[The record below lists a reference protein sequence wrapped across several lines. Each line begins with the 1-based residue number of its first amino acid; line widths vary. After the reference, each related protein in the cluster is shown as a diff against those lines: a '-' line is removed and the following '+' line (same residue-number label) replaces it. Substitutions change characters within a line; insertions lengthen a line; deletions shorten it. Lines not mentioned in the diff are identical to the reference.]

1 MNRTLIIVLFCCV
14 ALPLRGQQVI
24 TVTVDRA
31 TTDGTSNFTIGVTH
45 TQPKWENGAPAAVAR
60 AKTLLAEGVK
70 FQNQHLM
77 DWGTENPEPRPG
89 VYNWASLDHRVALMR
104 SMGATIVITLCTAPG
119 WMKTSGEDFPHQT
132 GPDSWADDRVADN
145 HVGDF
150 VELARQVAL
159 RYSDVKYFQIW
170 NEYKGYWDK
179 AANNWDF
186 VRFTDF
192 YNRVYDALRAVRPGA
207 QIGGPYYPFDG
218 PKPRDWEVIDYWF
231 QHKHGADFICFDGWV
246 AGYPPTRAREEEAK
260 KMTLTDYFGRIAR
273 QFRARTELPVW
284 ISEFYGGWSSNPDFT
299 AANHASCYLHALRS
313 GVAVALLWD
322 AVLARWNYLF
332 TSTKTP
338 DGGQP
343 SPHYQVVKLFN
354 TSFGPGTELFNATS
368 SSPDVEV
375 LASRFKTLLINKR
388 DAKVDVRLDGAPL
401 TLNPYEV
408 RLVEAVEKS
417 RS

>member
-1 MNRTLIIVLFCCV
+1 MHRLNVLLFLTLL
-14 ALPLRGQQVI
+14 APTLWADDVI

-31 TTDGTSNFTIGVTH
+31 TPDGTSNFSIGVTH
-45 TQPKWENGAPAAVAR
+45 TQPKWENGAPAAVDR

-77 DWGTENPEPRPG
+77 DWGTENPEPKRG
-89 VYNWASLDHRVALMR
+89 VYNWTSLDHRVALMR

-179 AANNWDF
+179 AANNWDL

-273 QFRARTELPVW
+273 QFRGRTELPVW

-299 AANHASCYLHALRS
+299 AANHASCYLHVLRA

-322 AVLARWNYLF
+322 AELERWNYLF
-332 TSTKTP
+332 TSTKNP

-354 TSFGPGTELFNATS
+354 TCFGPGTQLFKAAS

-388 DAKVDVRLDGAPL
+388 DAKVEVRLDGAPL